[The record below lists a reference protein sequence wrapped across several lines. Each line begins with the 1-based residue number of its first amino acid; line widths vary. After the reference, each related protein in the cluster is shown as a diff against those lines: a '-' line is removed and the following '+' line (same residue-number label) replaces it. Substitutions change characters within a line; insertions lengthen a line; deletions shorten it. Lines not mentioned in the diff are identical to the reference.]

1 MMIKTFHKRREYHEA
16 VVRVYALMDRGE
28 TALSDAETAELANL
42 ARAVEQYED
51 EVLGLAS
58 SPAHDTLGGIVLRAL
73 FDRRMT
79 QAQLAEKA
87 DMPESKVSGILNG
100 KRKPDVAF
108 LKAVH
113 SILGIDAERLLRCA

>member
-1 MMIKTFHKRREYHEA
+1 MTEKLHTKRSYHEA
-16 VVRVYALMDRGE
+16 MVRVYTLMDRGE
-28 TALSDAETAELANL
+28 QSLSIAETDELTRLAAE
-42 ARAVEQYED
+42 VERYED
-51 EVLGLAS
+51 EVLGLDGDKKA
-58 SPAHDTLGGIVLRAL
+58 DTLGGIVLRAL

-87 DMPESKVSGILNG
+87 AMPPSKVSGILNG

-113 SILGIDAERLLRCA
+113 NILGIDAERLLRCA